1 MIKTFIPRRGASYA
15 YVGLALILVLFGF
28 FLATTFRD
36 GFSRDAGHSQS
47 VLDRIKATREINVGY
62 IVFPPTVTKDL
73 NTGQLSGHFVATM
86 RAIATQAGWKINFI
100 ETDWSGFTA
109 ALSAKRIDVSIA
121 PTFVTIPR
129 ALAVSFTRPL
139 FYAGNSA
146 IVRTNDTRFS
156 DIYSFD
162 KPSLNI
168 SVIQGEASQEFVKTH
183 FTHANIHVLPG
194 PEQAMAF
201 QDVIS
206 GRADAALGDAFAVSQ
221 FAKQHP
227 NEVRDHFAKEP
238 YNLTPV
244 SWAVNN
250 GEDDLL
256 NFLNSAIEVLTTQ
269 GQLTI
274 FEKAAGA
281 SWLHK
286 AEEYRMY

>member
-1 MIKTFIPRRGASYA
+1 MTTPFSKRRAVRYA
-15 YVGLALILVLFGF
+15 FVGLALIMLLGG
-28 FLATTFRD
+28 LYIATAFHD
-36 GFSRDAGHSQS
+36 VSSHNMGHSRS
-47 VLDRIKATREINVGY
+47 ALDRIKATREINVGY
-62 IVFPPTVTKDL
+62 IIFPPTVTKDL
-73 NTGQLSGHFVATM
+73 NTGELAGHFVATM
-86 RAIATQAGWKINFI
+86 QEIAKQAGWKINFI
-100 ETDWSGFTA
+100 ETDWSGFPA
-109 ALSAKRIDVSIA
+109 ALYSKRIDVSIA

-129 ALAVSFTRPL
+129 ALTVAVTRTL

-146 IVRTNDTRFS
+146 VVRADDTRFG

-162 KPSLNI
+162 KPGVNI

-206 GRADAALGDAFAVSQ
+206 GRADAAFGDEFAVAK
-221 FAKQHP
+221 FAKQHT
-227 NEVRDHFAKEP
+227 NEVRDHFANQP

-244 SWAVNN
+244 SWAVDN
-250 GEDDLL
+250 GEEDLL
-256 NFLNSAIEVLTTQ
+256 NFLNAALDVLDTE
-269 GQLTI
+269 GQLQV

-286 AEEYRMY
+286 IDQYTHR